1 MILQLPKQN
10 TPAPRRSRSEIGGIS
25 TDFLEDAPDPGR
37 ARSSPTQ
44 LASAQANVAT
54 GQRTLAASA
63 TNADD
68 ELLSRVTAV
77 LDGVAAFR
85 RLHVRVVLGDVTV
98 RGSVDSPFEKHL
110 LFHSLKRISG
120 AKRWIDAVAVV
131 APKVPRESWL
141 TRSSDSLSEL
151 RQWLTPR
158 PSVRWGA
165 AICAVALLLVL
176 APWAKR
182 SHGIDTVPVVAQ
194 VLFEGQLA
202 FGAFVT
208 LHPIGESPLPN
219 DVRPAGYVR
228 PDGQVKFATFESQDG
243 VPAGEYLVTVRWN
256 KLVTNGE
263 EATPGPNILPE
274 RYLLPTTSGLRI
286 TVAAGQTELPPLKL
300 AR

>member
-165 AICAVALLLVL
+165 AICADNRLGGFDNHCRDNRSSLVL
-176 APWAKR
+176 SFDDGGTGHGPFGKHPAPALATIQ
-182 SHGIDTVPVVAQ
+182 SH
-194 VLFEGQLA
+194 
-202 FGAFVT
+202 
-208 LHPIGESPLPN
+208 HRN
-219 DVRPAGYVR
+219 DGYSRCAIVDCQRPADDIRGC
-228 PDGQVKFATFESQDG
+228 FA
-243 VPAGEYLVTVRWN
+243 
-256 KLVTNGE
+256 
-263 EATPGPNILPE
+263 
-274 RYLLPTTSGLRI
+274 
-286 TVAAGQTELPPLKL
+286 
-300 AR
+300 